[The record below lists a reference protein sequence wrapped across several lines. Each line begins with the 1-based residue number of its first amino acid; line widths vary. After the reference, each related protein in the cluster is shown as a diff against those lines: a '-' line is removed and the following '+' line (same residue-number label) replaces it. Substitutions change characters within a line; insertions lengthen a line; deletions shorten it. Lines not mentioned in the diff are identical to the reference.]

1 MTTMIWKEIKSLSSS
16 CKKKKDGILPGPD
29 VNPPIYFVK
38 ERVLAVLSSF
48 SFFKRYLYLISS
60 VPSFLNHFI
69 LSLILCQMLM
79 SKYI

>member
-16 CKKKKDGILPGPD
+16 CKKDGILPGPV

-38 ERVLAVLSSF
+38 ECVLVVLSSL
-48 SFFKRYLYLISS
+48 SFFKRYLYLVSS

-69 LSLILCQMLM
+69 LSYPLPNA
-79 SKYI
+79 YG